1 MDHSTQSREGS
12 EEQRGERRHTAGL
25 IKRREGSEEQRG
37 ERRHTAGLEESREEL
52 EEQRGE
58 RRHTAGLEE
67 SRERLEEQREEGRHT
82 GGLIKRREGSEE
94 QRGER
99 RHKAGLEE
107 SREGLEE
114 QRGERRHTTGLEESR
129 EGSEEQRGE
138 RRHTAELEEN
148 REGSEEQRGERRH
161 TTGLEESREGSE
173 EQRGE
178 RRHTAG
184 LEESREGSEEQ
195 RGERRHK
202 AGLEESR
209 EGLEEQRGERRHT
222 TGLEESREGLEEQ
235 RGERRHKAGLEES
248 REGLEEQR
256 GERRHT
262 TGLEESREGL
272 EEQRGERR
280 HTTGLEESR
289 EGLEEQRGE
298 RRHTTGLEES
308 REGLEEQR
316 GERRHTTGLEESRE
330 GLEEQRGERRHTTGL
345 EESREGL
352 EEQRGERRHTTGL
365 EESREGLEEQRGE
378 RRHKAGLEESREGL
392 EEQRGERRHTTGLE
406 ESREGLEE
414 QRGERRHTTG
424 LEESRDGSEEQRGE
438 RRHTA
443 RLEESKE
450 GSEEE
455 RGERRH
461 TAWLEENRE
470 GSEEQRGERRHTG
483 GLEESREELEE
494 QRGERRH
501 TAGLIKR
508 KEGSEEQRGE
518 RRHTAGLEES
528 REGSEEQTG
537 ERRHTAGLEESR
549 DGSEEQRGE
558 RRHTARLEESREGS
572 EEQRGER
579 RHTSRLEESREGY
592 EEQTG
597 ERRHTAGLI
606 KRSEGSS
613 EEHQGAEEGRAIEEV
628 QPLGPGPS
636 RQTAGDTQRVGSRGA
651 GSQGPAWQQEG
662 GDGVSAHPCLSA
674 PSSLCA
680 APPPPLAALLAD
692 TRLTLDVF
700 PRGAVLLCGLWE
712 ALQGAVSR
720 VEFLRLGSEE
730 QEGLDRALTVI
741 GQLSRLRSLSIRGG
755 CVRDKLG
762 SPQPGQLS
770 SLPDSL
776 GSLCLL
782 THLDLSFNQLASLP
796 ACLRALPR
804 LSHLL
809 LGRNALSSLPDW
821 LGALRSLS
829 SLSLMGNRLTAVPP
843 SLGQLGALQSLDLSH
858 NQLEALPPE
867 VGALE
872 RLNHLELSCN
882 RLTELPDT
890 LGSVLSLR
898 RLVLHSN
905 NLHSVPSCLLLRPDL
920 ELDLRNNPLGRPPT
934 PASPPSSSVQSESV
948 KLPELHLG
956 PNQHS
961 FSVCQEG
968 CHVFLPGGAELVFP
982 RDAVSMVT
990 VQWAERRPHRKW
1002 VWLEDHD
1009 ILLSRALE
1017 LRPHGTAFQ
1026 KPVEVCLPFSRPPH
1040 APGREVLIRR
1050 FDGSTWTQL
1059 HTTTRRGS
1067 RGAQT
1072 DRHRARVA
1080 CCTVSQ
1086 FSWFLVLSCLLEDS
1100 CSVPPQGALLLSS
1113 VDPRIKVTFTPRST
1127 LQTRMV
1133 KLQVL
1138 KVGLSEL
1145 RELTGDPQASCSPLV
1160 RLSQST
1166 LDTFLLPVRVQIP
1179 LPPEVTGHSLD
1190 RSCLYLLH
1198 GDPASRTWTDVTA
1211 QVGLQLT
1218 QLYALFSISHFSWY
1232 WLWYTTRRC
1241 VGGVVRRVYERLRMF
1256 RVQFLVLQRKSD
1268 PEQVLLQCL
1277 PSQKVESTLQSL
1289 SELYDGPRP
1298 SDLCEL
1304 LEGEQFFAGFE
1315 RGLEISSERPDCVG
1329 GRLSFVFYSHLKN
1342 HKEVYICPSQDQQ
1355 EPVRGQVSFYRGE
1368 VPSSVPQ
1375 DAAQKRKG
1383 PDSQW
1388 LATLPLR
1395 LPSKQCTEDE
1405 SLLPPLNLGD
1415 PESGYLTEANLLAI
1429 SLRISQDWRTI
1440 GINLGLSYQ
1449 QLDRIQYR
1457 HRDDLGA
1464 LVLAMLFQW
1473 ARSEGAG
1480 PGAVPRL
1487 VAAMKE
1493 SGREDV
1499 AAEIEDIVRLGT
1511 RKYHDS
1517 LRRVGLQAGQ

>member
-1 MDHSTQSREGS
+1 MRPQTTPNHSAQT
-12 EEQRGERRHTAGL
+12 HTAH
-25 IKRREGSEEQRG
+25 S
-37 ERRHTAGLEESREEL
+37 
-52 EEQRGE
+52 
-58 RRHTAGLEE
+58 
-67 SRERLEEQREEGRHT
+67 
-82 GGLIKRREGSEE
+82 
-94 QRGER
+94 
-99 RHKAGLEE
+99 
-107 SREGLEE
+107 
-114 QRGERRHTTGLEESR
+114 
-129 EGSEEQRGE
+129 
-138 RRHTAELEEN
+138 
-148 REGSEEQRGERRH
+148 
-161 TTGLEESREGSE
+161 
-173 EQRGE
+173 
-178 RRHTAG
+178 
-184 LEESREGSEEQ
+184 
-195 RGERRHK
+195 
-202 AGLEESR
+202 
-209 EGLEEQRGERRHT
+209 
-222 TGLEESREGLEEQ
+222 
-235 RGERRHKAGLEES
+235 
-248 REGLEEQR
+248 
-256 GERRHT
+256 
-262 TGLEESREGL
+262 
-272 EEQRGERR
+272 
-280 HTTGLEESR
+280 
-289 EGLEEQRGE
+289 
-298 RRHTTGLEES
+298 
-308 REGLEEQR
+308 
-316 GERRHTTGLEESRE
+316 
-330 GLEEQRGERRHTTGL
+330 
-345 EESREGL
+345 
-352 EEQRGERRHTTGL
+352 
-365 EESREGLEEQRGE
+365 
-378 RRHKAGLEESREGL
+378 
-392 EEQRGERRHTTGLE
+392 
-406 ESREGLEE
+406 
-414 QRGERRHTTG
+414 
-424 LEESRDGSEEQRGE
+424 
-438 RRHTA
+438 TA
-443 RLEESKE
+443 RLPREKPSALELDFTEFKELMLGRLAEGQTAQQLTDETAVVQCSLRSSLSAAGQCTGGRAGKGPAQGSGGGTFSSRVSASEKQDHENGAESAHLARSADRQLCKPTELE
-450 GSEEE
+450 GKSERQEL
-455 RGERRH
+455 RTAGSLYVGERSH
-461 TAWLEENRE
+461 
-470 GSEEQRGERRHTG
+470 SQRLSPG
-483 GLEESREELEE
+483 GL
-494 QRGERRH
+494 
-501 TAGLIKR
+501 
-508 KEGSEEQRGE
+508 
-518 RRHTAGLEES
+518 
-528 REGSEEQTG
+528 
-537 ERRHTAGLEESR
+537 
-549 DGSEEQRGE
+549 
-558 RRHTARLEESREGS
+558 
-572 EEQRGER
+572 
-579 RHTSRLEESREGY
+579 
-592 EEQTG
+592 
-597 ERRHTAGLI
+597 
-606 KRSEGSS
+606 
-613 EEHQGAEEGRAIEEV
+613 
-628 QPLGPGPS
+628 
-636 RQTAGDTQRVGSRGA
+636 
-651 GSQGPAWQQEG
+651 
-662 GDGVSAHPCLSA
+662 SAS
-674 PSSLCA
+674 
-680 APPPPLAALLAD
+680 
-692 TRLTLDVF
+692 
-700 PRGAVLLCGLWE
+700 W
-712 ALQGAVSR
+712 
-720 VEFLRLGSEE
+720 
-730 QEGLDRALTVI
+730 
-741 GQLSRLRSLSIRGG
+741 G
-755 CVRDKLG
+755 CVRDELG

-809 LGRNALSSLPDW
+809 LGCNALSSLPDW
-821 LGALRSLS
+821 LGALRSLT

-843 SLGQLGALQSLDLSH
+843 SLGQLGALRSLDLSH

-872 RLNHLELSCN
+872 RLTHLELSCN

-890 LGSVLSLR
+890 LGSVLYLRRLVLHSNSLSSVPGSVLSLR

-905 NLHSVPSCLLLRPDL
+905 SLRSVPSCLLLRPDL

-934 PASPPSSSVQSESV
+934 PASPPSSSGICVPQLYVTVQSESV

-1113 VDPRIKVTFTPRST
+1113 VDPGIKVTFPPSAT
-1127 LQTRMV
+1127 LQTRTV

-1145 RELTGDPQASCSPLV
+1145 RELTGDPQASCSRLV

-1179 LPPEVTGHSLD
+1179 LPPGVTGHSLD

-1241 VGGVVRRVYERLRMF
+1241 VGGVVRRVYERLRNC
-1256 RVQFLVLQRKSD
+1256 VCVW
-1268 PEQVLLQCL
+1268 LLQGVLCECECVL
-1277 PSQKVESTLQSL
+1277 TVARTVFQVESTLQSL

-1342 HKEVYICPSQDQQ
+1342 HKEVYICPSPDQQ
-1355 EPVRGQVSFYRGE
+1355 EPVRGQVSYSSSLQHSTVSEAGGRRENKGHFWSQLLSLSRG
-1368 VPSSVPQ
+1368 VQ
-1375 DAAQKRKG
+1375 
-1383 PDSQW
+1383 
-1388 LATLPLR
+1388 
-1395 LPSKQCTEDE
+1395 SKLCAEDE
-1405 SLLPPLNLGD
+1405 SVLPPLNLGD

-1499 AAEIEDIVRLGT
+1499 AAEIEDIVHLGT

>member
-741 GQLSRLRSLSIRGG
+741 GQLSRLRSLSIRG
-755 CVRDKLG
+755 
-762 SPQPGQLS
+762 
-770 SLPDSL
+770 
-776 GSLCLL
+776 
-782 THLDLSFNQLASLP
+782 
-796 ACLRALPR
+796 
-804 LSHLL
+804 
-809 LGRNALSSLPDW
+809 
-821 LGALRSLS
+821 
-829 SLSLMGNRLTAVPP
+829 
-843 SLGQLGALQSLDLSH
+843 
-858 NQLEALPPE
+858 
-867 VGALE
+867 
-872 RLNHLELSCN
+872 
-882 RLTELPDT
+882 
-890 LGSVLSLR
+890 SVLSLR